1 MKKSILFIA
10 DKPNWA
16 YHNIIKIWA
25 ESLTEYDCYVAFTDD
40 YMIRAGNFTSF
51 DVIKSKLSQLKS
63 DHSYFKISPSR
74 KYSYPVYKENPIYDV
89 ISGEKKNITHFDF
102 LVEMAYYFQ
111 YVSEIPFQADKK
123 IVGLYTDS
131 FPHGDLIWTIKII
144 LTLENSHAKNSSIN
158 T

>member
-40 YMIRAGNFTSF
+40 YLIRAGNFTFF
-51 DVIKSKLSQLKS
+51 DIIKSKLSQLKS
-63 DHSYFKISPSR
+63 DHSYCKISPSH

-89 ISGEKKNITHFDF
+89 ISGEKKNITHFDCLLF
-102 LVEMAYYFQ
+102 PICFRN
-111 YVSEIPFQADKK
+111 SIP
-123 IVGLYTDS
+123 I
-131 FPHGDLIWTIKII
+131 
-144 LTLENSHAKNSSIN
+144 
-158 T
+158 